1 MEILDGKKLS
11 EKITEELKAE
21 INNLNENIKLSVI
34 MVGYDP
40 ASAYYV
46 NMKKKKCNEIGIQCD
61 VISLDG
67 NAMQE
72 KVIETIRSLNND
84 SNVTGILV
92 QLPLPSHINTR
103 KVLDSVRKEKD
114 ADGLSTYHLSRL
126 LLNEEK
132 IAPATPKGVIR
143 LLEEYKIEV
152 KGKNICIIGYGN
164 TVGKPL
170 SLMLLNR
177 EATVD
182 ICHIRTEYLK
192 EHTIKA
198 DILISAAGV
207 PGLIKAD
214 MTKEGAVIVD
224 IGINKVGNEV
234 RGDVDFDDVKEKCS
248 YITPVP
254 GGVGPMTIVMLID
267 NLIRLKETYN

>member
-11 EKITEELKAE
+11 EKITAELKE
-21 INNLNENIKLSVI
+21 KINKLRDKVKLSVI
-34 MVGYDP
+34 MVGYDA
-40 ASAYYV
+40 ASASYV
-46 NMKKKKCNEIGIQCD
+46 NMKKKKCNEIGIQCL
-61 VISLDG
+61 VISLEA
-67 NAMQE
+67 NIMQE
-72 KVIETIRSLNND
+72 KIIGTIENLNND
-84 SNVTGILV
+84 PNVTGILV
-92 QLPLPSHINTR
+92 QLPLPPQINTR
-103 KVLDSVRKEKD
+103 KVLDSVRREKD
-114 ADGLSTYHLSRL
+114 ADGLSSYHLSRL

-143 LLEEYKIEV
+143 LLDEYKIQI
-152 KGKNICIIGYGN
+152 KGKNVCLVGYGD

-170 SLMLLNR
+170 SLILLNR

-182 ICHIRTEYLK
+182 ICHIRTENLK

-198 DILISAAGV
+198 DIVISAAGV

-214 MTKEGAVIVD
+214 MIKEGAIVVD
-224 IGINKVGNEV
+224 IGINKVSGEI
-234 RGDVDFDDVKEKCS
+234 RGDVDFESVKEKCS

-254 GGVGPMTIVMLID
+254 GGVGPMTIVMLIE